1 MPLELRAPCGFPIR
15 MELRFGKSALRSDI
29 NVTPLIAVCL
39 VLLIVFMVVTPL
51 LVEHRE
57 VLLPSTRDP
66 QPQPDE
72 PRPFP
77 IWIVF
82 ASPPGI
88 LAGPDARRMD
98 PQEFFAAMQV
108 LHDSRPGAKIALQA
122 DRRLDYGQVKPVL
135 RAIHDAG
142 FTDIGL
148 LAERADKAGDRKAP
162 GR

>member
-1 MPLELRAPCGFPIR
+1 
-15 MELRFGKSALRSDI
+15 MEMRFERSALRSDI
-29 NVTPLIAVCL
+29 NVTPLIDVCL

-57 VLLPSTRDP
+57 VLLPQAGDP
-66 QPQPDE
+66 QPRPDE
-72 PRPFP
+72 PKPFP
-77 IWIVF
+77 VWIVF

-98 PQEFFAAMQV
+98 AQEFFAAMQV
-108 LHDSRPGAKIALQA
+108 LHDSRPAVKIALHA

-148 LAERADKAGDRKAP
+148 LAEKNGKN
-162 GR
+162 

>member
-1 MPLELRAPCGFPIR
+1 MNGLRAER
-15 MELRFGKSALRSDI
+15 SELRSDI
-29 NVTPLIAVCL
+29 NVTPLIDVCL

-57 VLLPSTRDP
+57 VLLPKAEDP
-66 QPQPDE
+66 QPRPDD
-72 PRPFP
+72 PKPFP

-108 LHDSRPGAKIALQA
+108 LHESRPTARIALHA
-122 DRRLDYGQVKPVL
+122 DRRLDYGQVKAVL

-142 FTDIGL
+142 FSDIGL
-148 LAERADKAGDRKAP
+148 LAEKKTKD
-162 GR
+162 

>member
-1 MPLELRAPCGFPIR
+1 MNA
-15 MELRFGKSALRSDI
+15 LRFERPALRSDI
-29 NVTPLIAVCL
+29 NVTPLIDVCL

-57 VLLPSTRDP
+57 VLLPSAKDP
-66 QPQPDE
+66 RPQPDE
-72 PRPFP
+72 PKPFP

-82 ASPPGI
+82 ASPPAV

-108 LHDSRPGAKIALQA
+108 LHDSRPAVKIALHA
-122 DRRLDYGQVKPVL
+122 DRRLDYGEVKPVL
-135 RAIHDAG
+135 RAIHNAG

-148 LAERADKAGDRKAP
+148 IADRTDEPRNRTGARATV
-162 GR
+162 GRLSKDTGTR